1 MNFSET
7 KQQQSNC
14 VWIPECTFTSKE
26 MLCVCVYTY
35 IKRETAFK
43 RASVDKRNDTG
54 YLGEVLGVEHRS
66 ETVDILVVSTP
77 NACIY
82 LESH

>member
-1 MNFSET
+1 MSGFLSVPSPV
-7 KQQQSNC
+7 KKC
-14 VWIPECTFTSKE
+14 
-26 MLCVCVYTY
+26 CVYVCIHTL
-35 IKRETAFK
+35 RERAFK

-82 LESH
+82 LKSH